1 MYPFLEKTGFVD
13 ETTAA
18 RVERIKQE
26 KGTFWEPF
34 AKVIQEG
41 TKMPSL
47 QPCVKRARHE
57 LPSEDEYRSTLQA
70 AIAALEAIELLLQ
83 KSPPPDWLLMEM
95 ETLQERIDKLKRQVL
110 SGLDHFVN

>member
-1 MYPFLEKTGFVD
+1 MALHVFL
-13 ETTAA
+13 
-18 RVERIKQE
+18 IC
-26 KGTFWEPF
+26 
-34 AKVIQEG
+34 
-41 TKMPSL
+41 
-47 QPCVKRARHE
+47 QPCAKRARHE